1 MVGRK
6 MFGQVDRRLH
16 QVFPERSEEL
26 FGGRSC
32 LLTGDWGQLP
42 PVMDLPLYTTVS
54 RTELSDLGS
63 IDYHLF
69 DHAVVLDRVM
79 RQAGQDAGQEC
90 FRNLLLRLRNAEL
103 TVEDRKYLMTRT
115 AGEVGDT
122 KSFDEALRL
131 YPIIEA
137 VAEHNVAKL
146 RASGQP
152 IAVLRAVHTGPGAS
166 KATLD
171 DAGGLEPVI
180 CIAHGA
186 RVMLSANLWVE
197 VGLVNG
203 ALGTVEAICYES
215 DQRPP
220 DLPIAVTVKFDSY
233 SGPTLPDGT
242 VPITPLR
249 RTWFSTTKQCS
260 RLQIPLKLAWA
271 VTIHKSQGLTLDKAV
286 IDVGKKEFSTGLT
299 FVACSRVRQLTDLLF
314 VPPFSFQRV
323 ANLSKSV
330 RLKDRLIEDARLQ
343 QMSVVA
349 TEGSSTQSLQ
359 QQMSVV
365 ATEGSSTQSLR
376 GQYQQPPQCQLPP
389 QPQPLSQQVVPATPF
404 SPIPLPSLS
413 PPPRPLYSPSLPP
426 QPPPPPLSQLPSPS
440 PSPPPPP
447 VSPSQPPPPTTPPLH
462 LPPSPSLSIDGLE
475 MLESSQTYECPYK
488 YHPVDNQ
495 WQRMTCENMGLIYIQ
510 SNDIT
515 PGGLHVSLTVPASIR
530 SIRGDGNCFFR
541 SLSNIITGSEEQ
553 HESVRLAIVRHMR
566 AFGHLLHLHHDNR
579 SIDEYI
585 HISKMD
591 ESSTWAT
598 QVEMFALT
606 HLLGICLYVY
616 SEHFGRWNKY
626 DPCILDSM
634 ITDGNLCN
642 MGIYV
647 NHPTNHFEVVTSI
660 SLV

>member
-1 MVGRK
+1 
-6 MFGQVDRRLH
+6 
-16 QVFPERSEEL
+16 
-26 FGGRSC
+26 
-32 LLTGDWGQLP
+32 
-42 PVMDLPLYTTVS
+42 
-54 RTELSDLGS
+54 
-63 IDYHLF
+63 
-69 DHAVVLDRVM
+69 M
-79 RQAGQDAGQEC
+79 RQAGQDAGQER

-103 TVEDRKYLMTRT
+103 TVEDWKYLMTRT
-115 AGEVGDT
+115 TGEVGDT
-122 KSFDEALRL
+122 KSFDDALRL
-131 YPIIEA
+131 YPTIEA

-166 KATLD
+166 KATSD

-203 ALGTVEAICYES
+203 ALGTVEAICYEG

-220 DLPIAVTVKFDSY
+220 NLPIAVTVKFDSY

-242 VPITPLR
+242 VPISPLR
-249 RTWFSTTKQCS
+249 RTWFSTTKPCS

-286 IDVGKKEFSTGLT
+286 IDIGKKEFSTGLT
-299 FVACSRVRQLTDLLF
+299 FVACSRVRQLTNLLF

-365 ATEGSSTQSLR
+365 ATEGSSTLSLQR
-376 GQYQQPPQCQLPP
+376 QCQQPPQCQLPP

-426 QPPPPPLSQLPSPS
+426 QPLPPPPSPLPSPS
-440 PSPPPPP
+440 LSPPPPP
-447 VSPSQPPPPTTPPLH
+447 SPPPPTTPPLH

-530 SIRGDGNCFFR
+530 SIRGDGNCIFR
-541 SLSNIITGSEEQ
+541 SLSYIITGSEEQ